1 MIDFLIYSGY
11 LILLINL
18 ILYAYSFFRK
28 GKANVFFMSYLTFI
42 FLLQFYMEIIYF
54 LRGHNLYVINVF
66 FIGQMIL
73 LGLFYNSLMHIKK
86 QKLFVKTS
94 IISALVV
101 LGVQFVIDIDQFFRF
116 NLFVITLTSLL
127 IVVFALI
134 HFYNMLTE
142 NKEYYYV
149 SIGLV
154 FYLLTS
160 TVIYV
165 VGNLALEFSA
175 DFKYIIWL
183 VNAFFILIYYLFILY
198 EWKVT
203 FFDKPKIDLSNN

>member
-1 MIDFLIYSGY
+1 M
-11 LILLINL
+11 
-18 ILYAYSFFRK
+18 R
-28 GKANVFFMSYLTFI
+28 
-42 FLLQFYMEIIYF
+42 
-54 LRGHNLYVINVF
+54 
-66 FIGQMIL
+66 
-73 LGLFYNSLMHIKK
+73 IKK
-86 QKLFVKTS
+86 QKLFVKAS

-101 LGVQFVIDIDQFFRF
+101 LGVQFVIDSDQFFKF
-116 NLFVITLTSLL
+116 NLFVITLTNLL

-142 NKEYYYV
+142 NKEYYYI

-160 TVIYV
+160 TVLYV

-203 FFDKPKIDLSNN
+203 FFDKPKMDLSNN